1 MKGSQ
6 IRQQFALIMSLNC
19 IAIAIAIPLLIVSPT
34 MTSQSL
40 SVAAIKEDGD
50 EGDKN
55 NNHNNNKDV
64 DATLSVN
71 TDKDSDSTSNALV
84 EIIDRNPD
92 CLPTTVKTILSSDH
106 DNKDYDDDDDKNVRD
121 AVDGDF
127 ETRWTA
133 EKLGSYL
140 QLDIGSFQKIC
151 SVDISWFEGDQKE
164 NNFVLSVSEDGSTF
178 KDVLRTS
185 SSGMTQTK
193 EYYDF
198 TPAEGKYLRITFY
211 GNSDNEREVSVREV
225 VVNTM
230 RNTTDVNTITN
241 LSNISELS
249 TRPQV
254 TNPDFSSYPRND
266 TASTDSGMRSAP
278 IVSDMQTRVS
288 SAASFEITL
297 NATDSDPNDHITYHV
312 VNLPAHGNLTA
323 GTDQATVRYIP
334 DEGFSGLDK
343 FTYKA
348 IDSYGLESNAS
359 TVLLDVNRMN
369 INQPSHASSAREFPL
384 LGEDVTEGSDR
395 VDQIRVDRDPIRGQY
410 IVVLKENSTAMSE
423 AGMTSRSSENAR
435 LKAADEIRAM
445 AEEARDRG
453 AEVLN
458 VYQYA
463 LNGYVI
469 RTPENESATL
479 VAELR
484 KDPRVAFVEPDRR
497 VYAFGQSIPV
507 GVDRVDGDQS
517 SALSG
522 EGTGIP
528 VDADIAILDTGID
541 LTHPDLNVYDEVSFV
556 PGTSSADD
564 DNGHGTHIA
573 GIAAAKDNDIGVV
586 GMAPGARLWAV
597 KVLDGNGAGSISDI
611 IAGIDYVTEHA
622 NEIDVVN
629 LSFGCECNSPALD
642 EAINNAVAAGI
653 TFVVAAGNSNKD
665 TSSFSPANNPGV
677 ITVSAIVDSDGK
689 CGGVGPSTKY
699 GNDDSFASFSNHG
712 SEVDIAAPG
721 VGILST
727 YKDGEYALLSGTS
740 MASPHVAGA
749 AALYSSQHHGAT
761 PAEIR
766 SAFTSSGSNPSTVCN
781 GQGHGYFSGDPGS
794 EQAPL
799 LYAKNL

>member
-6 IRQQFALIMSLNC
+6 IRQQFTLIMSLHC
-19 IAIAIAIPLLIVSPT
+19 IAVAITLLIVSST
-34 MTSQSL
+34 MISQIL
-40 SVAAIKEDGD
+40 SVTAAKEDD
-50 EGDKN
+50 VDDSKN
-55 NNHNNNKDV
+55 NNHSNNNDDV

-71 TDKDSDSTSNALV
+71 TDKDSDRTSNALV

-92 CLPTTVKTILSSDH
+92 CLPTTIKTILSSDH
-106 DNKDYDDDDDKNVRD
+106 DNKDNDDNVRK

-133 EKLGSYL
+133 KELGSYL
-140 QLDIGSFQKIC
+140 QLDIGSIKKIC
-151 SVDISWFEGDQKE
+151 SVDVSWFEGDQKE
-164 NNFVLSVSEDGSTF
+164 NSFVLSVSEDGSTF

-225 VVNTM
+225 VVNIM

-254 TNPDFSSYPRND
+254 TNPDFSSYPKND

-395 VDQIRVDRDPIRGQY
+395 VDQIRVDREPIRGQY

-458 VYQYA
+458 IYHYV

-469 RTPENESATL
+469 RTPDNESATL

-497 VYAFGQSIPV
+497 VYAFGQSIPI

>member
-1 MKGSQ
+1 MLMIIK
-6 IRQQFALIMSLNC
+6 IIITVLCDVNSL
-19 IAIAIAIPLLIVSPT
+19 
-34 MTSQSL
+34 
-40 SVAAIKEDGD
+40 
-50 EGDKN
+50 
-55 NNHNNNKDV
+55 
-64 DATLSVN
+64 
-71 TDKDSDSTSNALV
+71 
-84 EIIDRNPD
+84 
-92 CLPTTVKTILSSDH
+92 VKTISSSDH

-198 TPAEGKYLRITFY
+198 APAEGRYVRITFY

-230 RNTTDVNTITN
+230 RAATTDTTSNN
-241 LSNISELS
+241 HSNISELS
-249 TRPQV
+249 TWPQV
-254 TNPDFSSYPRND
+254 TNSDFSSYPRND
-266 TASTDSGMRSAP
+266 TASNGSSMHTTP
-278 IVSDMQTRVS
+278 IVSDMRARVS
-288 SAASFEITL
+288 SAASFEIKFS
-297 NATDSDPNDHITYHV
+297 ATDSDPNDHITYHIIQ
-312 VNLPAHGNLTA
+312 LPAHGTLTA
-323 GTDQATVRYIP
+323 GTDPATVRYTP
-334 DEGFSGLDK
+334 DERFSGLDE

-348 IDSYGLESNAS
+348 IDSYGLESNES
-359 TVLLDVNRMN
+359 TVLLEVNHMS
-369 INQPSHASSAREFPL
+369 INKSSPASSAREFPL
-384 LGEDVTEGSDR
+384 LEGAVLEGQSDR
-395 VDQIRVDRDPIRGQY
+395 FDQIKVDREPIRGQY
-410 IVVLKENSTAMSE
+410 IVVLKENSTAAPE
-423 AGMTSRSSENAR
+423 AAYTTSHSSENER
-435 LKAADEIRAM
+435 LKAAHEVRAM

-458 VYQYA
+458 IYQHV

-469 RTPENESATL
+469 RTPDNESATL
-479 VAELR
+479 IAELR
-484 KDPRVAFVEPDRR
+484 KDPRVAFVEPDQR
-497 VYAFGQSIPV
+497 VYAFEQSIPG
-507 GVDRVDGDQS
+507 GVDRVDGDLNF
-517 SALSG
+517 ALSG
-522 EGTGIP
+522 EGTGTP

-541 LTHPDLNVYDEVSFV
+541 LTHPDLNVYNEVSFV

-597 KVLDGNGAGSISDI
+597 KVLDSNGAGSISDI

-629 LSFGCECNSPALD
+629 LSFGCECSSPALD
-642 EAINNAVAAGI
+642 EATNNAVAAGI

-665 TSSFSPANNPGV
+665 TSLFSPANNPSV
-677 ITVSAIVDSDGK
+677 ITVSAIADSDGK
-689 CGGVGPSTKY
+689 CGAIGPSTKY
-699 GNDDSFASFSNHG
+699 GNDDSFASFSNYG
-712 SEVDIAAPG
+712 SVVDIAAPG

-727 YKDGEYALLSGTS
+727 YKDGKYAVLSGTS

-749 AALYSSQHHGAT
+749 AALYSSQHHEST
-761 PAEIR
+761 PAEIH
-766 SAFTSSGSNPSTVCN
+766 SALISSGSTSSTKCN
-781 GQGHGYFSGDPGS
+781 GYGHGYFSGDPGS
-794 EQAPL
+794 EHEPL